1 MNIQIVLNTPKTLLL
16 NEAAQKILA
25 EIFLPK
31 QIPKLKISNPKTSF
45 DHPCHLKSGV
55 PPQGLQQPCQSNT
68 QSTRCETMIFFSFNK
83 SKSMQW

>member
-31 QIPKLKISNPKTSF
+31 QIPKLKISNPDILRSSLSLEIWST
-45 DHPCHLKSGV
+45 PSG
-55 PPQGLQQPCQSNT
+55 T
-68 QSTRCETMIFFSFNK
+68 TTTMPIKYPINK
-83 SKSMQW
+83 V